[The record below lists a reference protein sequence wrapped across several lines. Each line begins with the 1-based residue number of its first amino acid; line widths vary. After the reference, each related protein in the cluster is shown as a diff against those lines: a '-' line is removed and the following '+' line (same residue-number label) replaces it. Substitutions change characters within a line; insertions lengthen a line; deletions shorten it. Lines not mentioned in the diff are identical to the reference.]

1 MFGFNFSDLQNYL
14 HMCAYIDIN
23 HHLKLLKKKKE
34 KKQTWELR
42 TGETK
47 VGWEAVRQFGRKVDS
62 KERGKEIFSSDNAE
76 QP

>member
-1 MFGFNFSDLQNYL
+1 
-14 HMCAYIDIN
+14 MCIHRY
-23 HHLKLLKKKKE
+23 KPSFETVKKKE

-42 TGETK
+42 TVETK